1 MFSEVVSDLGASD
14 EDVESP
20 SDFTVSEV
28 VSDLG
33 ASEDDVELPSDLV
46 FSEIVSDLGASEDEV
61 ELPSENASDEDVELP
76 SDFTSSEWVSDLGAS
91 EVERDCEGVSDGTRG
106 VSTTGRFLPPPS
118 PRPPERTAVVLYGTI
133 VFGMLSKM

>member
-1 MFSEVVSDLGASD
+1 MISSDVVSDLGD
-14 EDVESP
+14 
-20 SDFTVSEV
+20 
-28 VSDLG
+28 
-33 ASEDDVELPSDLV
+33 SEDD
-46 FSEIVSDLGASEDEV
+46 V

-118 PRPPERTAVVLYGTI
+118 PRPPERIAVALYGMI
-133 VFGMLSKM
+133 GFFGLS

>member
-14 EDVESP
+14 
-20 SDFTVSEV
+20 
-28 VSDLG
+28 
-33 ASEDDVELPSDLV
+33 DDVELPV
-46 FSEIVSDLGASEDEV
+46 SETVSDEDV

-76 SDFTSSEWVSDLGAS
+76 SDFTSSEWVSDLGDS
-91 EVERDCEGVSDGTRG
+91 DVDSDCEGVSDGTRG

-118 PRPPERTAVVLYGTI
+118 PRPPERTAVALYGTV